1 MWPRSKTISGGPGRP
16 AAGIIG
22 GQVPGVLYL
31 VATPIGNM
39 EDITLRAIDVLRRV
53 DLVAAEDT
61 RHTKILFGRHG
72 IETPLTSYHE
82 HNERSKA
89 AQLVQKLESG
99 QSVAVVSDAGTPGI
113 SDPAY
118 RLVSLAVDKGMS
130 VVPVPGASS
139 VLAALTVSGLPTD
152 RFVFEGFLPWKKGA
166 RTRRLRELEVE
177 SRTVVFFESPHRIL
191 RLLAE
196 LEEQWGGRRVA
207 VARELTKR
215 FEEVLRGTAGSVRDV
230 IESRGKPKGEFVVVV
245 EGLGRRKRER

>member
-1 MWPRSKTISGGPGRP
+1 
-16 AAGIIG
+16 
-22 GQVPGVLYL
+22 VPGVLYL

-39 EDITLRAIDVLRRV
+39 EDITLRAIEVLRRV

-61 RHTKILFGRHG
+61 RHTKVLFDRHG
-72 IETPLTSYHE
+72 IDTPLTSYHE

-89 AQLVQKLESG
+89 AQLVKKLETGGSI
-99 QSVAVVSDAGTPGI
+99 AVVSDAGTPGI

-118 RLVSLAVDKGMS
+118 RLVSQAIDSGVG

-166 RTRRLRELEVE
+166 RTRKLKELEVE

-191 RLLAE
+191 RLLGE
-196 LEEQWGGRRVA
+196 LDERWGGRRVA

-215 FEEVLRGTAGSVRDV
+215 FEEVLRGTAGEVRGA

-245 EGLGRRKRER
+245 EGLRRKGRGRVGIAPAVSGRRSVGLE